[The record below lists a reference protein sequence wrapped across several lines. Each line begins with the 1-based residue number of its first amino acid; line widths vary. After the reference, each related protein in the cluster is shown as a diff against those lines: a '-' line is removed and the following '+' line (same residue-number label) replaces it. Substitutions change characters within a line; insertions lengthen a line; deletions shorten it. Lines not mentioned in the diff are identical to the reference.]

1 MPDQFI
7 ETDSGLFMARRRILA
22 GGAMGGI
29 ALAAMGAGVA
39 NAASLLSPGKDAGAQ
54 KISFRNQHT
63 GESFSGAFKVGGRYL
78 PDAFEQINEV
88 LRDFRTGE
96 VFPIDPR
103 VVDILFAVREKAN
116 VKTPYEVLSGYRSPK
131 TNSTLARN
139 GTGVAR
145 NSLHMTGQAID
156 VRLPGVSTRKLAD
169 LAQGMRSGGVG
180 YYAKSNF
187 VHMDTGQVRRW
198 NQA

>member
-22 GGAMGGI
+22 GGALGGI

-78 PDAFEQINEV
+78 PDAF
-88 LRDFRTGE
+88 
-96 VFPIDPR
+96 DPR

-169 LAQGMRSGGVG
+169 FAQGMRSGGVG

>member
-1 MPDQFI
+1 MPDQYY
-7 ETDSGLFMARRRILA
+7 ETDSGLFMARRRVLR
-22 GGAMGGI
+22 GGALGGLALTAMSAGI
-29 ALAAMGAGVA
+29 AD
-39 NAASLLSPGKDAGAQ
+39 AASLLSPGKDSGAQ

-63 GESFSGAFKVGGRYL
+63 GESFSGAYKVGGRYL

-103 VVDILFAVREKAN
+103 IVDILYMVREKAN
-116 VKTPYEVLSGYRSPK
+116 TKSPYEVLSGYRSPK
-131 TNSTLARN
+131 TNAYLARH

-156 VRLPGVSTRKLAD
+156 VRLPGTSTRKLSD
-169 LAQGMRSGGVG
+169 LAYGLRSGGVG